1 MRDRL
6 TDVAQDS
13 EPYGHAETVKPDR
26 DMSRQSNNTPHG
38 RSRQARR
45 TAEEPAGKHART
57 VPRLIGYAILG
68 LALLLIAI
76 GSAIA

>member
-6 TDVAQDS
+6 TKGCAL
-13 EPYGHAETVKPDR
+13 TPDR
-26 DMSRQSNNTPHG
+26 DMSQQSRNTPHA
-38 RSRQARR
+38 RSRQAKRN
-45 TAEEPAGKHART
+45 AETPAGKHART
-57 VPRLIGYAILG
+57 VPRLIGSAILG

>member
-1 MRDRL
+1 
-6 TDVAQDS
+6 
-13 EPYGHAETVKPDR
+13 
-26 DMSRQSNNTPHG
+26 MSQQSRNTPHA
-38 RSRQARR
+38 RSRQAKRN
-45 TAEEPAGKHART
+45 AETPAGKHART